1 MNMNHIISGGVVAAC
16 CCVSIVQ
23 AEEVGAPTLCKGAV
37 ITLTGGEQLLN
48 GRQMPLYRRQFGR
61 APQPV
66 NLTLKIGETVRVGNA
81 ECWLSDCG
89 LNPASAAGVEVTEV
103 YCIQFLTDRNR
114 AELVVDIGKDSGKT
128 SPRYFL
134 RRVTDRTDDVKRGV
148 GIGNGAQIQFLRR
161 RGNTWYGTVSGY
173 LYDVDVTRG
182 FICEFNNTP
191 ITVTLP
197 AEGEDWSRI
206 SESDT
211 TPGPQLADSD
221 DNSAEQQPAAEP
233 LTHEALQSI
242 FQKRLQ
248 LMVKNPVDEALMREL
263 YTENVIRLSD
273 NKIVSRRKLQDTTRN
288 LVQSWPRRGVKLLSI
303 AGKDN
308 IYELLVVFSY
318 SNHEGREIA
327 GYSKI
332 SLLLDAQGKICGMRE
347 DITPQKGHHSAGFTP
362 FSYTGKKE
370 FITVE

>member
-1 MNMNHIISGGVVAAC
+1 MNMNHIISGGIVTAC
-16 CCVSIVQ
+16 CCAAIVQ
-23 AEEVGAPTLCKGAV
+23 AEAVEAPTLCKGAV
-37 ITLTGGEQLLN
+37 ITLSGGEQLLT
-48 GRQMPLYRRQFGR
+48 GREMEHYRRQHRR
-61 APQPV
+61 APLPV
-66 NLTLKIGETVRVGNA
+66 NLTIKIGETVRVGNA

-89 LNPASAAGVEVTEV
+89 LHPASAAGVGVTEV

-114 AELVVDIGKDSGKT
+114 AELVVDMGEDSGKI

-134 RRVTDRTDDVKRGV
+134 RRVMDRTNEVKQGV
-148 GIGNGAQIQFLRR
+148 GIGNGALIQFNRR
-161 RGNTWYGTVSGY
+161 SGNTWYGIVRGC
-173 LYDVDVTRG
+173 LYDADFIRG
-182 FICEFNNTP
+182 FICEFRDTP

-211 TPGPQLADSD
+211 TPEPQIADSGD
-221 DNSAEQQPAAEP
+221 TSAEPQPAAEP

-248 LMVKNPVDEALMREL
+248 LMVKNPVDEALMSEL
-263 YTENVIRLSD
+263 YTENVTRLTD
-273 NKIVSRRKLQDTTRN
+273 NRIVSRRKLQETTRK

-303 AGKDN
+303 AGKEN
-308 IYELLVVFSY
+308 RYELLVVFSY
-318 SNHEGREIA
+318 SNHAGEEIA
-327 GYSKI
+327 GYSRI
-332 SLLLDAQGKICGMRE
+332 TLLLDAQGKICGMSE
-347 DITPQKGHHSAGFTP
+347 DITPQKGRHSAGFTP